1 MCNLLCKREFPKT
14 HTPLPP
20 LKKGV
25 PQNTHPLPPLKKGG
39 SPKHTPLT
47 TLAKGWFPKTHTPYH
62 PSSPA
67 PPGPFFLLQAQLCAD
82 SHCPKKPNSLALRY
96 CDTQPST
103 TVTTVINRAVVP
115 AETTTTCTPFS
126 KGSPLFKGRISW

>member
-1 MCNLLCKREFPKT
+1 MQS
-14 HTPLPP
+14 PLQ
-20 LKKGV
+20 KGV
-25 PQNTHPLPPLKKGG
+25 SQNAHPLPPLKQGG

-47 TLAKGWFPKTHTPYH
+47 TLEKGGFPKTHTPYH
-62 PSSPA
+62 PCKRGVSQNTHPLPPQQPSPSRTFFSVASST
-67 PPGPFFLLQAQLCAD
+67 LCRQPL
-82 SHCPKKPNSLALRY
+82 PKKPNSLALRY

-115 AETTTTCTPFS
+115 AETTKTCTPFS